1 MRISDGSLDVV
12 SSELQAHAGGAVDRA
27 CVDQAAARGDR
38 DDARLVQP
46 AAIAGVDVGDV
57 ALAVG
62 DEFAPVELRRADLEA
77 QLCGQFDVSRDLRGQ
92 PRSEEH
98 TSELQ
103 SLMRNSY
110 AVFCLKTKKRHKHH

>member
-46 AAIAGVDVGDV
+46 AAIAGVDVGAV

-77 QLCGQFDVSRDLRGQ
+77 QLWGQFDVSREICGAYSGASVGRYGKNMGVGEYLKKN
-92 PRSEEH
+92 H
-98 TSELQ
+98 TIK
-103 SLMRNSY
+103 N
-110 AVFCLKTKKRHKHH
+110 